1 MMASRNWRSALAG
14 VALALLFGAV
24 LAALLG
30 YPPFDGYRA
39 LGNIASPATIE
50 FPAAAASFALSL
62 VKAFFNS
69 R

>member
-39 LGNIASPATIE
+39 LLRYSIGSTANASTPASSGRRAGSGPIR
-50 FPAAAASFALSL
+50 SS
-62 VKAFFNS
+62 
-69 R
+69 